1 MLPSHANWF
10 QLITLQRT
18 GRHLWTIPPEICY
31 YLIIPVICLVF
42 NAVSYNDVK
51 HSRKFLFLSVHSICC
66 TLGCNFNIQHIPDTD
81 LKDDSTTLQGMH
93 TSPQTGFRLSVFVFL
108 TGSLL
113 AFVFHTMLSLEHAKR
128 LLEHRTVQWILE
140 IGSVLALFA
149 AYHTSVYDTQI
160 NYSVLSKAGFRWAIV
175 LFLLLISSSQNRLK
189 NFLENSSFLASCG
202 KYSFG
207 IYLLHLAFIF
217 FATYCESLK
226 ILRRLSEP
234 EYEFVFIA
242 VCFFL
247 GKLWY
252 QLLEKRMI
260 DLANRICKSL
270 EPSLILGQPKI

>member
-1 MLPSHANWF
+1 
-10 QLITLQRT
+10 
-18 GRHLWTIPPEICY
+18 
-31 YLIIPVICLVF
+31 
-42 NAVSYNDVK
+42 
-51 HSRKFLFLSVHSICC
+51 
-66 TLGCNFNIQHIPDTD
+66 
-81 LKDDSTTLQGMH
+81 MH

-189 NFLENSSFLASCG
+189 HFLENSSFLASCG

-226 ILRRLSEP
+226 MLRKLSEP
-234 EYEFVFIA
+234 ELEFVFIG
-242 VCFFL
+242 VCFFF
-247 GKLWY
+247 GRLWY
-252 QLLEKRMI
+252 QLLERRMI

>member
-42 NAVSYNDVK
+42 NAISYNDVK
-51 HSRKFLFLSVHSICC
+51 HLKKFLFLSVHSIFC
-66 TLGCNFNIQHIPDTD
+66 TLGCNYNIQNIPDAD
-81 LKDDSTTLQGMH
+81 LKDDLTRLQGMH
-93 TSPQTGFRLSVFVFL
+93 TSLQTGFSLSVFVFL

-113 AFVFHTMLSLEHAKR
+113 AFLLHTMLSLEPAKK
-128 LLEHRTVQWILE
+128 LLEHRVVQWLLE
-140 IGSVLALFA
+140 ISSFFALFT
-149 AYHTSVYDTQI
+149 AYHASVYDTRI
-160 NYSVLSKAGFRWAIV
+160 NYGILSKAGFKWAIF

-189 NFLENSSFLASCG
+189 HFLENSSFLASCG

-226 ILRRLSEP
+226 MLRRLSEP
-234 EYEFVFIA
+234 EFEFVFIV

-247 GKLWY
+247 GKVWFE
-252 QLLEKRMI
+252 LLERRMI

-270 EPSLILGQPKI
+270 EPSLILDQPKV